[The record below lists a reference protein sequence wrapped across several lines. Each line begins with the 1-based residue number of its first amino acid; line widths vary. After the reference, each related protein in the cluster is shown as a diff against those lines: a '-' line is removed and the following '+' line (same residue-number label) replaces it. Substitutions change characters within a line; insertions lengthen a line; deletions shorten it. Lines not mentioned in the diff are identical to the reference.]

1 MSPISAQKLSSY
13 QSRLGISI
21 KNEALLQRALTHRSY
36 LHEHSGKGIEDNERL
51 EFLGDAVLDFIAAD
65 WLYNRL
71 PDALEGSLT
80 RLRAGL
86 VRNETLATY
95 ASALGIGEM
104 LLLGKGELEHGGR
117 ERARNLGGAFEAVA
131 AALYLDQGLEAVR
144 QFAVPWFESAL
155 DDMLREQSDKDAKSR
170 LQEWSQAT
178 LGLTPIYRTTNVT
191 GPDHARE
198 FTIEVWI
205 GEQTYGVG
213 TGSNKQSAAQAA
225 AHSALQTIQKQ
236 PED

>member
-1 MSPISAQKLSSY
+1 MPPINARNLASY
-13 QSRLGISI
+13 QSRLGITL
-21 KNEALLQRALTHRSY
+21 KDAALLKRALTHRSY
-36 LHEHSGKGIEDNERL
+36 LHEHADEDIEDNERL

-95 ASALGIGEM
+95 ASALGIGDM

-131 AALYLDQGLEAVR
+131 AALYLDQGLDAVR
-144 QFAVPWFESAL
+144 LFAVPWFESAL

-178 LGLTPIYRTTNVT
+178 LGQTPIYRTVNVT

-198 FTIEVWI
+198 FTLEVLI
-205 GEQTYGVG
+205 GDKVYGVG

-225 AHSALQTIQKQ
+225 AHSALTTLQKQ
-236 PED
+236 QED

>member
-1 MSPISAQKLSSY
+1 MAPINTRKLATY

-36 LHEHSGKGIEDNERL
+36 LHEHPGEGIEDTERL

-71 PDALEGSLT
+71 PDALEGTLT

-86 VRNETLATY
+86 VRNETLASY
-95 ASALGIGEM
+95 ANALGIGEM
-104 LLLGKGELEHGGR
+104 LLLGKGEQEHGGK

-144 QFAVPWFESAL
+144 LFAVPWFASAL

-178 LGLTPIYRTTNVT
+178 FGLTPVYRTVNATVT
-191 GPDHARE
+191 EHGAGVALVGGFPVGA
-198 FTIEVWI
+198 I
-205 GEQTYGVG
+205 G
-213 TGSNKQSAAQAA
+213 
-225 AHSALQTIQKQ
+225 
-236 PED
+236 

>member
-1 MSPISAQKLSSY
+1 MRPISGQKLASY

-21 KNEALLQRALTHRSY
+21 TNETLLQRALTHRSY
-36 LHEHSGKGIEDNERL
+36 LHEHLGEGIEDNERL

-71 PDALEGSLT
+71 PDAPEGNLT

-117 ERARNLGGAFEAVA
+117 ERSRNLGGAFEAVA
-131 AALYLDQGLEAVR
+131 AALYL
-144 QFAVPWFESAL
+144 
-155 DDMLREQSDKDAKSR
+155 
-170 LQEWSQAT
+170 
-178 LGLTPIYRTTNVT
+178 
-191 GPDHARE
+191 
-198 FTIEVWI
+198 
-205 GEQTYGVG
+205 
-213 TGSNKQSAAQAA
+213 
-225 AHSALQTIQKQ
+225 
-236 PED
+236 